1 VNHQLVDL
9 GEPARMS
16 LRDRVLLLRSQP
28 LFDALDDDGLLLL
41 AEHGHMVSY
50 ADGEVV
56 CAEGEPARA
65 VHVIVQGALLVSRP
79 GGEPAERGAGQ
90 AYGALPLLAR
100 QPATLVVARGA
111 TRTLQVPATAWEAAL
126 IENHSMMRNVLRVMG
141 ASVLSVRDS
150 LPADPK
156 RPRILDEGRYYTE
169 PRSFVA
175 RLIDL
180 RQSPFGHMHLEAL
193 VDLARQMVEVRYPA
207 GALIWSV
214 GDASTHSLHVDV
226 GRVRCTGPDGTH
238 IDVASGF
245 TIGVLDVW
253 GAQVRAYEA
262 RAETAIIGFRIEFE
276 GFLALLEVHPEVGLQ
291 LLRGFAA
298 ELLSTPSLAAPS
310 ARAAPSV
317 SSTVQR
323 LNEP

>member
-1 VNHQLVDL
+1 MNHQLVDL
-9 GEPARMS
+9 GEPARVG
-16 LRDRVLLLRSQP
+16 LRDRVLLLRSQA

-41 AEHGHMVSY
+41 AEHGYSVSY

-56 CAEGEPARA
+56 CADGEPARA
-65 VHVIVQGALLVSRP
+65 VHVIMDGELVVSRR
-79 GGEPAERGAGQ
+79 GGEPVVRGVGQ

-100 QPATLVVARGA
+100 QPATLVVSRGA

-126 IENHSMMRNVLRVMG
+126 IENHSMMRNVLRVTG
-141 ASVLSVRDS
+141 AGVLGLRDS

-156 RPRILDEGRYYTE
+156 LPRVLDEGRYYTA

-193 VDLARQMVEVRYPA
+193 VELARHMVEVRYPA
-207 GALIWSV
+207 GALIWSA
-214 GDASTHSLHVDV
+214 GDASTHSLHIDV
-226 GRVRCTGPDGTH
+226 GRVRCTAPDGRH
-238 IDVASGF
+238 VDVAHGF

-253 GAQVRAYEA
+253 GAKLRVYEA
-262 RAETAIIGFRIEFE
+262 RAETPIIGFRIEFE
-276 GFLALLEVHPEVGLQ
+276 GFLALLEVYPEVGLE

-298 ELLSTPSLAAPS
+298 ELLGAS
-310 ARAAPSV
+310 R
-317 SSTVQR
+317 
-323 LNEP
+323 

>member
-1 VNHQLVDL
+1 MNHQLVDL
-9 GEPARMS
+9 GEPARVG
-16 LRDRVLLLRSQP
+16 LRDRVLLLRSQA
-28 LFDALDDDGLLLL
+28 LFDALDDEGLLLL
-41 AEHGHMVSY
+41 AEHGYTVSY

-65 VHVIVQGALLVSRP
+65 VHIVVDGSLVIARP
-79 GGEPAERGAGQ
+79 SGEAVERAAGQ

-100 QPATLVVARGA
+100 QPATRVVARGA
-111 TRTLQVPATAWEAAL
+111 TCTLQVPAAAWEAAL

-141 ASVLSVRDS
+141 KSVLGLRDS

-156 RPRILDEGRYYTE
+156 LPRVLDEGRYYAE

-207 GALIWSV
+207 GTLIWSI
-214 GDASTHSLHVDV
+214 GDASSYSLHIDV
-226 GRVRCTGPDGTH
+226 GRVRCTAPDARH
-238 IDVASGF
+238 VDVAHGF

-253 GAQVRAYEA
+253 GEQKRVYEA
-262 RAETAIIGFRIEFE
+262 RAETPVIAFRIEFE
-276 GFLALLEVHPEVGLQ
+276 AFLALLEVHPEVGLQ
-291 LLRGFAA
+291 LLRGFAS
-298 ELLSTPSLAAPS
+298 ELLAH
-310 ARAAPSV
+310 
-317 SSTVQR
+317 
-323 LNEP
+323 

>member
-1 VNHQLVDL
+1 VNHQLVNL
-9 GEPARMS
+9 GEPARVG

-28 LFDALDDDGLLLL
+28 LLDALDDAGLLLL
-41 AEHGHMVSY
+41 AEHGYTVSY
-50 ADGEVV
+50 ADGDVV
-56 CAEGEPARA
+56 CAAGEPARA
-65 VHVIVQGALLVSRP
+65 VHVVVDGALRVSRA
-79 GGEPAERGAGQ
+79 GADAVEHVAGE

-100 QPATLVVARGA
+100 RPTPLVVARGV

-141 ASVLSVRDS
+141 ASVLGLRDS

-156 RPRILDEGRYYTE
+156 LPRVLDEGRYYTE
-169 PRSFVA
+169 PRSFVT

-180 RQSPFGHMHLEAL
+180 RQSPFGHMHLDAL
-193 VDLARQMVEVRYPA
+193 VDLARHMVEVRYPA

-214 GDASTHSLHVDV
+214 GDPSSHSLHIDV
-226 GRVRCTGPDGTH
+226 GRVRCTAPDARH
-238 IDVASGF
+238 VDVAHGF

-253 GAQVRAYEA
+253 GAHVRVYEA
-262 RAETAIIGFRIEFE
+262 RAETPVIAFRIDFE

-298 ELLSTPSLAAPS
+298 ELLGTGS
-310 ARAAPSV
+310 
-317 SSTVQR
+317 
-323 LNEP
+323 

>member
-1 VNHQLVDL
+1 MNHQLVDL
-9 GEPARMS
+9 GEPARVG
-16 LRDRVLLLRSQP
+16 LRDRVLLLRSQT

-41 AEHGHMVSY
+41 AEHGYTVSY

-65 VHVIVQGALLVSRP
+65 VHVVMHGALLVSRP
-79 GGEPAERGAGQ
+79 DGEPVERGVGH

-100 QPATLVVARGA
+100 QPATQVVARGA
-111 TRTLQVPATAWEAAL
+111 TRTLQVPAAAWETAL

-141 ASVLSVRDS
+141 AGVLGLRDR

-156 RPRILDEGRYYTE
+156 LPRVLDEARYYTE

-180 RQSPFGHMHLEAL
+180 RQSPFGHMHLDAL
-193 VDLARQMVEVRYPA
+193 VDLARHMVEVRYPV

-214 GDASTHSLHVDV
+214 GDASTHSLHIDV
-226 GRVRCTGPDGTH
+226 GRVRCTAPDGRH
-238 IDVASGF
+238 VDVAHGF

-253 GAQVRAYEA
+253 GTQVRVYEA
-262 RAETAIIGFRIEFE
+262 RAETPVIGFRIDFE
-276 GFLALLEVHPEVGLQ
+276 SFVTLLEVHPEVGLQ
-291 LLRGFAA
+291 LLRGFAS
-298 ELLSTPSLAAPS
+298 ELLANRSTPPNRQDSG
-310 ARAAPSV
+310 AR
-317 SSTVQR
+317 
-323 LNEP
+323 